1 MIVPII
7 LFIISLAG
15 LAFVLSRG
23 FLRLRAIP
31 KEELPSRYNETR
43 PFWGDFYELFVAP
56 TIRVHQDRLR
66 PTTYKEI
73 EKLARRF
80 RIIVLRIECLLLRF
94 SEYIRGKRTMPA
106 VGTNGHK
113 PACNALRSN
122 AGRSHYWEQLN
133 NCKNGVN
140 GNGNNRGNENHPDNP
155 TS

>member
-7 LFIISLAG
+7 LFIISLAS
-15 LAFVLSRG
+15 LAFVLGRG

-31 KEELPSRYNETR
+31 KEELPSRYNETK
-43 PFWGDFYELFVAP
+43 PFWGDFYELFVVP

-73 EKLARRF
+73 EKLTRRF

-106 VGTNGHK
+106 GGTNGHK
-113 PACNALRSN
+113 
-122 AGRSHYWEQLN
+122 SHYWEQLN
-133 NCKNGVN
+133 SCKNGVN
-140 GNGNNRGNENHPDNP
+140 GEGGNGNGNHSDNP
-155 TS
+155 TD

>member
-31 KEELPSRYNETR
+31 KEELPSRYNETM

-56 TIRVHQDRLR
+56 TIRVHRDRLR

-106 VGTNGHK
+106 KGINGHK
-113 PACNALRSN
+113 
-122 AGRSHYWEQLN
+122 SHYWEQLN
-133 NCKNGVN
+133 SCKNGVRE
-140 GNGNNRGNENHPDNP
+140 NGNNGGGENHLDNP